1 MAFSAT
7 ATTRRVAIIALG
19 LSRFCDSQEDFNDIA
34 MTDASRC
41 FRPFRSYSRGGGR
54 LSPVGGGGT
63 CPITCCSRRSAQELP
78 GFDIDDPILP
88 REIAANA
95 LRSGGYPYGVRM
107 KRKEY
112 KRQELPLQVELVKLQ
127 GWVQKD
133 KAARHYL
140 RVARRGGQ
148 SRDHHPLHAA
158 FESAPCPRR

>member
-1 MAFSAT
+1 MRHGVFVPSAHI
-7 ATTRRVAIIALG
+7 VAGGAAQ
-19 LSRFCDSQEDFNDIA
+19 SS
-34 MTDASRC
+34 
-41 FRPFRSYSRGGGR
+41 GGR
-54 LSPVGGGGT
+54 GNMSHNLLLKEVGPGE
-63 CPITCCSRRSAQELP
+63 ELP
-78 GFDIDDPILP
+78 GFDIDEPILP

-127 GWVQKD
+127 GWVQK
-133 KAARHYL
+133 AARHYL